1 MTNNGKR
8 LAKDECAFVSSI
20 DGTSSKGVRT
30 LRQFAVV
37 NGGIR
42 CEAMVGRTA
51 AVVLLCAAT
60 VTGSARFASVAQD
73 AAATPQQAV
82 LETSAGTIVMD
93 LLADRAP
100 NHVALFIKTAQS
112 GGYDGTTFFR
122 MIKHGIIQGGD
133 PVTKDAAA
141 RAKFGTGGLNLL
153 KPEITDEKHTR
164 GAVSA
169 TQVPGKTDSAGTQ
182 FFISITD
189 QPGLDGRYTIFA
201 RVVEGILVAQ
211 TISEAPVDGTGLAV
225 DRIVVNKVTIRDRP
239 AAVPEPF
246 STEPVDD
253 LRQYRAV
260 LDTSMGE
267 ITLSFTPDKAPNH
280 VRNFLRLAHAGL
292 YDGMSF
298 HRVVKGFVI
307 QSGHLPTRGPLT
319 EAQQKYVRQMNAEFN
334 DQVHEKGTLSMARLA
349 EPNSAS
355 TSFFIVTGRAQSLDN
370 QYTVFGKVESG
381 LDVVEKIEA
390 VAVNGEEPAQRVQL
404 RKVTVIKR

>member
-1 MTNNGKR
+1 
-8 LAKDECAFVSSI
+8 
-20 DGTSSKGVRT
+20 
-30 LRQFAVV
+30 
-37 NGGIR
+37 
-42 CEAMVGRTA
+42 MVGRIA
-51 AVVLLCAAT
+51 AGVLLCAAT
-60 VTGSARFASVAQD
+60 ITAAPFDSVR
-73 AAATPQQAV
+73 AATTRGLAQGGQTTPKQAV

-100 NHVALFIKTAQS
+100 SHVALFIKTAQA

-133 PVTKDAAA
+133 PLTRDAAA
-141 RAKFGTGGLNLL
+141 RGKYGTGGLNLL

-169 TQVPGKTDSAGTQ
+169 TQIPGKADSAGTQ

-189 QPGLDGRYTIFA
+189 QPSLDGRYTIFA

-211 TISEAPVDGTGLAV
+211 KISESAVDGSGLAV
-225 DRIVVNKVTIRDRP
+225 DRIVVNTVTIRDRP
-239 AAVPEPF
+239 ADVPEPF
-246 STEPVDD
+246 ATETVDE
-253 LRQYRAV
+253 LKQYRAV
-260 LDTSMGE
+260 LDTSVGE

-280 VRNFLRLAHAGL
+280 VRNFLRLAQAGL

-307 QSGHLPTRGPLT
+307 QSGHLPTRGALT
-319 EAQQKYVRQMNAEFN
+319 ETQQKYVRQMNAEFN
-334 DQVHEKGTLSMARLA
+334 DQIHEKGTLSMARLA

-390 VAVNGEEPAQRVQL
+390 VAVNGEEPVQRVEL
-404 RKVTVIKR
+404 RKVTLRK

>member
-1 MTNNGKR
+1 MVQHGGLMRRCTIL
-8 LAKDECAFVSSI
+8 LAVACV
-20 DGTSSKGVRT
+20 GMG
-30 LRQFAVV
+30 
-37 NGGIR
+37 
-42 CEAMVGRTA
+42 AMPVGAQGTA
-51 AVVLLCAAT
+51 ASHKPQAAK
-60 VTGSARFASVAQD
+60 
-73 AAATPQQAV
+73 QAV

-141 RAKFGTGGLNLL
+141 RTKYGTGGLNLL

-169 TQVPGKTDSAGTQ
+169 TQIPGKPDSAGSQ
-182 FFISITD
+182 FFISVTD
-189 QPGLDGRYTIFA
+189 QPGLDGKYTIFA

-211 TISEAPVDGTGLAV
+211 KISEAAVDATGLAT
-225 DRIVVNKVTIRDRP
+225 DRIVVNKVTIRDKP
-239 AAVPEPF
+239 AETAEPF
-246 STEPVDD
+246 SAESVDD
-253 LRQYRAV
+253 LKQYRAV

-280 VRNFLRLAHAGL
+280 VRNFLRLAQAGV

-307 QSGHLPTRGPLT
+307 QSGHLPTRGPLNET
-319 EAQQKYVRQMNAEFN
+319 QQKYVRQMNAEFN
-334 DQVHEKGTLSMARLA
+334 DQIHDKGTLSMARLSD
-349 EPNSAS
+349 PNSAS
-355 TSFFIVTGRAQSLDN
+355 TSFFIVTARTQALDN

-390 VAVNGEEPAQRVQL
+390 VAVNGEEPAQRVEL
-404 RKVTVIKR
+404 RKVTIVKQ